1 MNFRP
6 FASLSLTNKLLTKHT
21 KLSIII
27 IIMIIIVPQFP
38 FPTNTEIE
46 PKNTKDIH
54 QAGQEG
60 DKSILK

>member
-1 MNFRP
+1 
-6 FASLSLTNKLLTKHT
+6 
-21 KLSIII
+21 
-27 IIMIIIVPQFP
+27 MIIIVPQFP

-60 DKSILK
+60 DKSFLK